1 MVFNNRLLHQ
11 MRRTVTTTL
20 KQRCTLYQE
29 QSTMDDLGY
38 PTHGLVV
45 VEANVPCRVIRAGRT
60 YAPQGAVES
69 DQEAMTETYRLVVP
83 YNTRLAVDMV
93 VEVEG
98 LHYSIINIW
107 TKQTDATDQQATIAR
122 KVSR

>member
-1 MVFNNRLLHQ
+1 MLDQRTLNQ
-11 MRRTVTTTL
+11 IRRFVAKPL

-60 YAPQGAVES
+60 FAPQGAVES

-83 YNTRLAVDMV
+83 YDTRLAVDMV